1 MKMDMNKIVL
11 LMMLYAPMLVG
22 AQTLTFTD
30 HEPLG
35 NMRTQVTEQFFRLV
49 AQENKGRIRIRE
61 TTHVGAVVT
70 KDVEPNTIVGGV
82 PAKVIMKIK
91 LSK

>member
-1 MKMDMNKIVL
+1 MKTAALLFL
-11 LMMLYAPMLVG
+11 LMVTASLQ

-49 AQENKGRIRIRE
+49 EQESNGSSSRNPK
-61 TTHVGAVVT
+61 AS
-70 KDVEPNTIVGGV
+70 
-82 PAKVIMKIK
+82 AK
-91 LSK
+91 